1 MKTFLPLV
9 SGPSGDQMEP
19 SKEEELGDYSGMKR
33 ICISH
38 INKRV
43 G

>member
-9 SGPSGDQMEP
+9 SGPGGDQMEP
-19 SKEEELGDYSGMKR
+19 SKEELGDYSGMKR

>member
-9 SGPSGDQMEP
+9 SGPGSDQMEP
-19 SKEEELGDYSGMKR
+19 SKEGELGDYSGMKR